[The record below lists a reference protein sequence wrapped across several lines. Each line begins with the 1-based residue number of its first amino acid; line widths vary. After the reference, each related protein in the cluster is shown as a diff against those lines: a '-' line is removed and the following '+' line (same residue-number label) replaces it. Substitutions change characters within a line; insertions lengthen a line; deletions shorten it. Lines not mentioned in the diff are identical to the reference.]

1 MSMAR
6 CMKAYESGIALE
18 LSVSLIGINHQAH
31 TAQMSAN
38 ATSAE
43 LLIIEGLTLE

>member
-1 MSMAR
+1 
-6 CMKAYESGIALE
+6 
-18 LSVSLIGINHQAH
+18 VSLIGIHPQAH

-38 ATSAE
+38 GAGGE